1 MDDLLPEVRCGG
13 EVEAHASQVDGRVGE
28 EKETGGDLR
37 DRVQASDE
45 ETELDEN
52 ARNENGN
59 NWVALVGAS
68 GDEVK
73 EEAKDVV
80 LSDGADQPACAD
92 QVAEGG
98 GPGGEDH
105 PDEDEAVPEGELGHV
120 EAVVEEEGGG
130 AGQRGE
136 QGKKQ
141 EGGKSESAGRE
152 GACFEQIFLFLYLLN
167 TSVLCIYFFFSYLLN
182 PPLGIEKPGFFS
194 SPERFA
200 PAMTPVTPE
209 KTTPKTVKK
218 FTCRGKHDILLKLDN
233 FSFC

>member
-1 MDDLLPEVRCGG
+1 MEDQRLADVPPVLLLGWRGVVQENDDGHAGDGGDRGEDETGQEEHGKSAKKAEKAGRPVEVAEARSDKEFQTNAQLVDDLPEVGCGG

-28 EKETGGDLR
+28 EKQAGGDLR
-37 DRVQASDE
+37 DGVQASDE

-52 ARNENGN
+52 ARDENSN

-73 EEAKDVV
+73 EEAKDIV

-130 AGQRGE
+130 AGQRCE
-136 QGKKQ
+136 QGKK
-141 EGGKSESAGRE
+141 
-152 GACFEQIFLFLYLLN
+152 
-167 TSVLCIYFFFSYLLN
+167 
-182 PPLGIEKPGFFS
+182 
-194 SPERFA
+194 
-200 PAMTPVTPE
+200 
-209 KTTPKTVKK
+209 
-218 FTCRGKHDILLKLDN
+218 
-233 FSFC
+233 

>member
-1 MDDLLPEVRCGG
+1 MTIVHLYVDDLPEVGCGG

-28 EKETGGDLR
+28 EEQARGDLG

-52 ARNENGN
+52 ARDENGN

-73 EEAKDVV
+73 EEAEDVV

-120 EAVVEEEGGG
+120 EAVVEQEGGG
-130 AGQRGE
+130 AGQRCE
-136 QGKKQ
+136 QGEKQ
-141 EGGKSESAGRE
+141 EGGKSESAGGE
-152 GACFEQIFLFLYLLN
+152 GACFVHRFLFL
-167 TSVLCIYFFFSYLLN
+167 YLLN

-218 FTCRGKHDILLKLDN
+218 FTCKGKHDILLKGRHQQKKNVFFWALPD
-233 FSFC
+233 

>member
-1 MDDLLPEVRCGG
+1 MTIVHLYVDDLPEVGCGG

-73 EEAKDVV
+73 EEAEDVV

-92 QVAEGG
+92 QVAEGC

-105 PDEDEAVPEGELGHV
+105 PDQDEAVPEGELGHV

-152 GACFEQIFLFLYLLN
+152 GACFEQIFLFY
-167 TSVLCIYFFFSYLLN
+167 IF
-182 PPLGIEKPGFFS
+182 
-194 SPERFA
+194 
-200 PAMTPVTPE
+200 
-209 KTTPKTVKK
+209 
-218 FTCRGKHDILLKLDN
+218 
-233 FSFC
+233 

>member
-1 MDDLLPEVRCGG
+1 MDDLLPEVGCGG

-28 EKETGGDLR
+28 EEETRGDLG

-73 EEAKDVV
+73 EEAEDVV

-120 EAVVEEEGGG
+120 EAVVEQEGGG

-152 GACFEQIFLFLYLLN
+152 SACFVQIFLFLYLFNL
-167 TSVLCIYFFFSYLLN
+167 
-182 PPLGIEKPGFFS
+182 PLGIEKPGFFS